1 MAHPMKSPMRMNSSS
16 LKLDQIEE
24 RPTVTGPPTISDL
37 SKYKMQSQSY
47 VKPLGGKNGVGTS
60 RHSILGD
67 TSSKL

>member
-1 MAHPMKSPMRMNSSS
+1 MNSST

-47 VKPLGGKNGVGTS
+47 VKPIGGKSGVGTS

-67 TSSKL
+67 NSSKIVCFICA